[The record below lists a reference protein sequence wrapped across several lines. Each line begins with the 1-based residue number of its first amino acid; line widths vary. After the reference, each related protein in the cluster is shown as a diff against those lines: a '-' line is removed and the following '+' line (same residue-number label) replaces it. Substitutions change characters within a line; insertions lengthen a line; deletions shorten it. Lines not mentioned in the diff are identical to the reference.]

1 MHSKVKILLI
11 EDDDIDTMAFERL
24 LKKCNFK
31 YSFLNA
37 IDADSAK
44 DVLKNNK
51 VDFIFLDYQLPGTD
65 GLSLL
70 KFIKRHYEE
79 IITTVLTSQGDEK
92 LAVEMMK
99 AGAFDYYSKSELS
112 VELIEKIIRGGWNL
126 RELNLAKLKAVKE
139 NNENQKLLAR
149 ITNSIPE
156 IISVYDFEKDRI
168 VFSNKSMGEFL
179 GYNEKEL
186 NEIGVNI
193 IKMLIHP
200 DDFERENIRQFKI
213 MNSSETDFLES
224 VLRVK
229 HNDGQYRWLFF
240 RDLVFERDDEGKVRQ
255 VLSVITDIT
264 YHKIAEEQLKQ
275 AKSNAENALKI
286 KSDFLSNMSHEIRT
300 PLNSI
305 IGITDLLFQE
315 NQSES
320 NIEYLKAIKFS
331 ADNLLAI
338 INDVLD
344 FSKIESGK
352 ITFESLKFNAR
363 ETLRDLVKTFS
374 IKAKE
379 KGLELKSNFDDT
391 IPDVIVGDQFKLNQV
406 LINLVGNAIKF
417 TERGSVEVSVK
428 QKNKSTDTVLL
439 EFYVK
444 DSGIGIPKE
453 EHSKIF
459 ESFTQAYSDIPR
471 KFGGTGLGLTI
482 VKRLIELQGGT
493 IRLESECG
501 NGSCFIFELSFGI
514 KEQDEV
520 SEKTMYIDP
529 KYLNFEGLKILY
541 AEDNVMNQFFVTKLF
556 AKWKIAFDV
565 ANNGQEAI
573 DLLGKNDYDIVLVDL
588 QMPFIDGFDVAKYI
602 RGDQAFYLNRNTP
615 IIAFTA
621 DVSQETKT
629 KVLSHGMND
638 LITKPFR
645 QEELIYK
652 LSRFVHLQ

>member
-1 MHSKVKILLI
+1 MLSKIKILLI

-24 LKKCNFK
+24 LKKCRFK
-31 YSFLNA
+31 YSFMSAN
-37 IDADSAK
+37 DADSAK
-44 DVLKNNK
+44 DILKNNK
-51 VDFIFLDYQLPGTD
+51 IDFIFLDYQLPGTD

-99 AGAFDYYSKSELS
+99 AGAFDYYAKSELN
-112 VELIEKIIRGGWNL
+112 VELIEKVIRTGWNL
-126 RELNLAKLKAVKE
+126 KELNNAKLKAIRE
-139 NNENQKLLAR
+139 NNDNQKLLAR

-156 IISVYDFEKDRI
+156 IISVYDLEKNRI
-168 VFSNKSMGEFL
+168 IFSNKSIGEFL

-186 NEIGVNI
+186 NEIGINI

-200 DDFERENIRQFKI
+200 EDFEKENIRQFKV
-213 MNSSETDFLES
+213 MNSDETEFLES
-224 VLRVK
+224 ILRIK

-240 RDLVFERDDEGKVRQ
+240 RDLVFERDDAGKVKQ

-275 AKSNAENALKI
+275 SKQNAENALKI
-286 KSDFLSNMSHEIRT
+286 KSEFLSNMSHEIRT

-305 IGITDLLFQE
+305 IGIIDLLFQE
-315 NQSES
+315 NQTEA
-320 NIEYLKAIKFS
+320 NLEYFKAIKFS

-344 FSKIESGK
+344 FSKIEAGK
-352 ITFESLKFNAR
+352 ITFESLKFDAR
-363 ETLRDLVKTFS
+363 ETMKDLIKAFS

-379 KGLELKSNFDDT
+379 KGLDLRSEIDEL
-391 IPDVIVGDQFKLNQV
+391 IPELIIGDQFKLHQI

-417 TERGSVEVSVK
+417 TERGSVEVSLK
-428 QKNKSTDTVLL
+428 EKNKSSDTVLL
-439 EFYVK
+439 EFCVR
-444 DSGIGIPKE
+444 DTGIGIPKDD
-453 EHSKIF
+453 HAKIF
-459 ESFTQAYSDIPR
+459 ESFTQAYSDISR

-493 IRLESECG
+493 IHVESEYG
-501 NGSCFIFELSFGI
+501 QGSCFVFELSFGFTEKNEI
-514 KEQDEV
+514 MEKEI
-520 SEKTMYIDP
+520 MIDP
-529 KYLNFEGLKILY
+529 KYLNFEGLKVLY

-556 AKWKIAFDV
+556 SKWKIAFDV

-573 DLLGKNDYDIVLVDL
+573 ELLGKNDYDIVLVDL
-588 QMPFIDGFDVAKYI
+588 QMPLIDGFDVAKYI
-602 RGDQAFYLNRNTP
+602 RSDQAFYLNRNTP

-621 DVSQETKT
+621 DVSPETKT

-638 LITKPFR
+638 FITKPFR
-645 QEELIYK
+645 QEELVYK

>member
-1 MHSKVKILLI
+1 MHAKVRILLI

-70 KFIKRHYEE
+70 KFIKRHYDEV
-79 IITTVLTSQGDEK
+79 ITTVLTSQGDEK

-99 AGAFDYYSKSELS
+99 AGAFDYYAKSELN
-112 VELIEKIIRGGWNL
+112 VELIEKVIRTGWNL

-156 IISVYDFEKDRI
+156 IISLYDFEKDRI
-168 VFSNKSMGEFL
+168 VFSNKSVGEFL

-186 NEIGVNI
+186 NEIGVNL

-200 DDFERENIRQFKI
+200 EDFEKENIRQFKV
-213 MNSSETDFLES
+213 MNSAETDFLES
-224 VLRVK
+224 VLRIK

-240 RDLVFERDDEGKVRQ
+240 RDLVFERDDEGKVKQ

-264 YHKIAEEQLKQ
+264 FHKIAEEQLRQ

-320 NIEYLKAIKFS
+320 NLEYLKAIKFS

-379 KGLELKSNFDDT
+379 KDLKLKSDFDDS
-391 IPDVIVGDQFKLNQV
+391 IPDLIVGDQFKLNQI

-417 TERGSVEVSVK
+417 TERGSVEVSVRE
-428 QKNKSTDTVLL
+428 KNKSTDTVLL
-439 EFYVK
+439 EFCVK
-444 DSGIGIPKE
+444 DTGIGIPKGD
-453 EHSKIF
+453 HSKIF

-493 IRLESECG
+493 IRLESESG
-501 NGSCFIFELSFGI
+501 QGSCFTFELSFGYTEMEDTAQKDAI
-514 KEQDEV
+514 L
-520 SEKTMYIDP
+520 DP
-529 KYLNFEGLKILY
+529 KYMNFEGLKILY

-556 AKWKIAFDV
+556 TKWKITFDV

-602 RGDQAFYLNRNTP
+602 RNDQAFYLNRNTP

-621 DVSQETKT
+621 DVSPETKT

-638 LITKPFR
+638 FITKPFR
-645 QEELIYK
+645 QEELVYK

>member
-79 IITTVLTSQGDEK
+79 VITTVLTSQGDEK

-99 AGAFDYYSKSELS
+99 AGAFDYYSKSELD
-112 VELIEKIIRGGWNL
+112 VELIEKVIRTGWNL
-126 RELNLAKLKAVKE
+126 RELNIAKLKAVKE

-156 IISVYDFEKDRI
+156 IISLYDFEKDRI
-168 VFSNKSMGEFL
+168 IFSNKSVGEFL

-186 NEIGVNI
+186 NEIGVNL
-193 IKMLIHP
+193 IKILIHP
-200 DDFERENIRQFKI
+200 EDFEKENIRQFKI
-213 MNSSETDFLES
+213 MNSAETDFLES
-224 VLRVK
+224 VLRIK
-229 HNDGQYRWLFF
+229 HNDGQFRWLFF
-240 RDLVFERDDEGKVRQ
+240 RDLVFERDDEGKVKQ

-264 YHKIAEEQLKQ
+264 FHKIAEEQLKQ

-305 IGITDLLFQE
+305 IGIIELLFQE
-315 NQSES
+315 NQTES
-320 NIEYLKAIKFS
+320 NLEYLKAVKFS

-352 ITFESLKFNAR
+352 LTFESLKFNAR

-379 KGLELKSNFDDT
+379 KNLELKSDFDDC
-391 IPDVIVGDQFKLNQV
+391 IPDLIVGDQFKLNQI

-417 TERGSVEVSVK
+417 TERGSVGISVK
-428 QKNKSTDTVLL
+428 EKNKSTDTVLL
-439 EFYVK
+439 EFCIK
-444 DSGIGIPKE
+444 DTGIGIPKE
-453 EHSKIF
+453 DHSKIF

-493 IRLESECG
+493 IRLESESG
-501 NGSCFIFELSFGI
+501 QGSCFTFELSFGYTEMEDTAQKDAI
-514 KEQDEV
+514 L
-520 SEKTMYIDP
+520 DP
-529 KYLNFEGLKILY
+529 KYMNFEGLKVLY

-556 AKWKIAFDV
+556 TRWKIAFDV

-602 RGDQAFYLNRNTP
+602 RSDQAFYLNRNTP

-621 DVSQETKT
+621 DISPETKT

-638 LITKPFR
+638 FITKPFR